1 VVKCLLH
8 YGHVVLLSLDRGIV
22 LGGAASDPKE
32 DVSAA
37 SVLRKIALA
46 AVAALV
52 LAPGALAGPGL
63 RVGVVDDAPIWNDAG
78 SQIDL
83 ARNAG
88 FDSIR
93 MTAQWTPGQTAMP
106 RGQLSRLQ
114 RAAMIASMRGV
125 NPIVS
130 IYNAGGAGTPT
141 TPDSRA
147 QFVEF
152 AKNVVRSLPWVTT
165 FIVGNEPNTSLYWQ
179 PQFDGAGGDAAA
191 AAYFQ
196 LLAASYDAIKS
207 VRPNVT
213 IIGGALDPHGSD
225 DPTSSRQ
232 THSPTAFIRDLGLA
246 YRASGRTTPIMDVWD
261 EHVYADTSAL
271 PPSMPHT
278 STTIAE
284 GDYTKLVAALG
295 KAFDGTGQRGST
307 LPIFYGEYG
316 VETAIPAAKAG
327 VYTGAETSK
336 TVDEATQAAYYA
348 EAFRLALCQPNV
360 IGIMIFHTVDEQAL
374 GAWQSGTY
382 YADGTPKSSL
392 PAIRD
397 AANAARAG
405 TAATCPDH
413 TAPTVGISTVGGV
426 VTATATDDI
435 GVGKVSLYVNGA
447 LVDTKYAGPYTFDWE
462 PAKMGRYNL
471 DVRAVDAAGNLGRFR
486 TAIEAKPAKRSD
498 ATTTA
503 RWVFSAARPQF
514 AVVRPHVKRRPRG

>member
-1 VVKCLLH
+1 MVKRLLR
-8 YGHVVLLSLDRGIV
+8 YGHYVLLSLDRGIV
-22 LGGAASDPKE
+22 LAGAASDPLE

-37 SVLRKIALA
+37 SVFRSIAVA

-63 RVGVVDDAPIWNDAG
+63 RIGVVDDAPIWNDAG

-83 ARNAG
+83 AQNAG

-93 MTAQWTPGQTAMP
+93 MTAQWTPGQTVMS
-106 RGQLSRLQ
+106 RGQLTRLQ
-114 RAAMIASMRGV
+114 RAATIASMRGV

-130 IYNAGGAGTPT
+130 IYNAGGAGTPA

-152 AKNVVRSLPWVTT
+152 AKNIVRNLPWVST

-179 PQFDGAGGDAAA
+179 PQFDPAGGDAAA
-191 AAYFQ
+191 TAYFQ
-196 LLAASYDAIKS
+196 LLAAGYDAIKS

-213 IIGGALDPHGSD
+213 VIGGALDPRGSD
-225 DPTSSRQ
+225 DPASSRQ

-284 GDYTKLVAALG
+284 GDYAKLVAGLG

-327 VYTGAETSK
+327 VYNGTEPSK

-392 PAIRD
+392 AAVRD

-405 TAATCPDH
+405 TAAACPDR
-413 TAPTVGISTVGGV
+413 TAPIVGVSTVGGIV
-426 VTATATDDI
+426 AATATDDI
-435 GVGKVSLYVNGA
+435 GVGKVSLYVNGT
-447 LVDTKYAGPYTFDWE
+447 LVDTKYAAPYTFDWQ
-462 PAKMGRYNL
+462 PAKAGRFNL
-471 DVRAVDAAGNLGRFR
+471 DVRAYDAAGNVARRL
-486 TAIEAKPAKRSD
+486 TAIDARPAKRSD

-503 RWVFSAARPQF
+503 RWVFSAAPPQF
-514 AVVRPHVKRRPRG
+514 AVVRPHAKPHPRG